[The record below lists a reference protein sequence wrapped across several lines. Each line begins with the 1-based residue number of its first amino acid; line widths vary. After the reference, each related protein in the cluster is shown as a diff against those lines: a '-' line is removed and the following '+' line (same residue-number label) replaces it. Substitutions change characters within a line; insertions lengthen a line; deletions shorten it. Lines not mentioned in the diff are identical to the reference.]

1 MSAALWA
8 HTQVRPYQGHVTY
21 LNAKWYYSSKS
32 TDRPELKGLR
42 DMICSAVDLH
52 DNTRNPKTDKSVEPR
67 SRTTGS
73 TDDAGTGSSEPSAQ
87 QGGASTGL
95 WARSRGIIRKSVVDP
110 LVFSRHSPRYDA
122 TGVSLGFVVGFGVP
136 MGGHVLGLGLL
147 RLAVRFNIILA
158 FAVSSVV
165 NPFNIIPLY
174 YGYYWLGSLVLGRP
188 VAMNFEVFQR
198 IMNPVLDKAYFW
210 EVHAAFIQLGW
221 EILVRWAVAAA
232 ILAVVSGA
240 LGYVVTYRIQKKRC
254 MGKAQMLGIQYEK
267 YLEELEEN
275 AQADKS

>member
-1 MSAALWA
+1 
-8 HTQVRPYQGHVTY
+8 
-21 LNAKWYYSSKS
+21 
-32 TDRPELKGLR
+32 
-42 DMICSAVDLH
+42 MICSAVDLH
-52 DNTRNPKTDKSVEPR
+52 DSQCNPKKDKSVEPR
-67 SRTTGS
+67 SRTTRS
-73 TDDAGTGSSEPSAQ
+73 ADDAGTESSEPSAQ

-95 WARSRGIIRKSVVDP
+95 WARGRWIIRKSVVDP

-136 MGGHVLGLGLL
+136 MGGHVLSLGLL

-165 NPFNIIPLY
+165 NPFSIIPLY

-232 ILAVVSGA
+232 ILAVVAGA
-240 LGYVVTYRIQKKRC
+240 VGYVVTYRIQKKRC

-267 YLEELEEN
+267 YLEELEEK